1 MMPLVIPSAER
12 FVLMD
17 VSIMLWSIGSNKASG
32 YDDLDVLYSDM
43 ELAEMDNLNYD
54 WLDKAGW
61 KSAFQQTHTL
71 NVTGGSERATY
82 YAGATYFD
90 QGANLGDQSYKRY
103 TYRAGVDVRLTNDIK
118 LSSHGCR

>member
-1 MMPLVIPSAER
+1 MLKGSAYGR
-12 FVLMD
+12 FYNALA
-17 VSIMLWSIGSNKASG
+17 IGSNKASG

-82 YAGATYFD
+82 YAGATF
-90 QGANLGDQSYKRY
+90 
-103 TYRAGVDVRLTNDIK
+103 LTREQIWVIK
-118 LSSHGCR
+118 AISVILTVPVLMCV